1 MEIGLKCL
9 NNRRPGLQQ
18 CKPEALHSTGK
29 GISASVFSM
38 PNPVKL
44 QDTRTVSQTEN
55 RTSCL
60 TTVSQTIAV
69 RTCQSDI
76 SNQDLGGGGSTGA
89 EGPVLFD
96 YSGGPPSRR
105 RAVARAGGAPPLV
118 VGRSTTSPP
127 PIRKLG
133 PKFSDICTEEISV
146 WPLEPRSADPPIPEF
161 GGGSKGPARPQVK
174 SSPAQ
179 PQDTRRV
186 SNRKQNI
193 MSDYSRSDNRSQG
206 PKGGGGEGLLESGI

>member
-1 MEIGLKCL
+1 MFE
-9 NNRRPGLQQ
+9 QQ
-18 CKPEALHSTGK
+18 TAGAAAMQTRGTALHQQRHKCICILYAKPGEAPRHTHC
-29 GISASVFSM
+29 
-38 PNPVKL
+38 
-44 QDTRTVSQTEN
+44 VSN
-55 RTSCL
+55 RKQNIMSDY
-60 TTVSQTIAV
+60 S
-69 RTCQSDI
+69 QSDNR
-76 SNQDLGGGGSTGA
+76 SPYMSVRHQQSGPGGGGSTGA

-206 PKGGGGEGLLESGI
+206 PRGGGGEGLLESGI